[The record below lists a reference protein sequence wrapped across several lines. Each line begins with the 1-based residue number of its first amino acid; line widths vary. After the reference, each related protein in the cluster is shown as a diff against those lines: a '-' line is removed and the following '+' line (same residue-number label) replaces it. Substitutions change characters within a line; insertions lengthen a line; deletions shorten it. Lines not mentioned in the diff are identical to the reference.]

1 MSWDVASSL
10 NPEFVRIARTS
21 LPRRRAMFI
30 AGLTAALMAAGGWLL
45 WQKSE
50 PTLYSYGY
58 GYSWTEAERLAIQ
71 TRDFGRA
78 AFEGLTVLL
87 FALLFVFA
95 PAAAGLSFVYERVR
109 GTAVF
114 QQMTLLSPLR
124 QAAGKFWGSGLV
136 AYFVAAMLL
145 PAALVA
151 GYLGETNPNKVLRI
165 YLFLFV
171 GGLCWQAV
179 GLFVSASVAGS
190 DERTMRG
197 GLLAGPLVGLCGGVA
212 ALALGHHFTV
222 DIEALR
228 GAFEDYSEHGF
239 NNYQYDYYV
248 EQGHYWWRFYGAVVP
263 AYAVVLGVLAFVGA
277 WAFAGAVRRAK
288 ELQLIPTGPRAV
300 WLFFASAEAVV
311 VGLLWGRHVGDP
323 YPSDRVVVY
332 LFLNLLALVSLAAA
346 SAVGRGRLSEWWS
359 AARDPVA
366 LFQRG
371 EIKNAVKTYAVVLG
385 ISEVGLAALWL
396 SYHLHPVT
404 GELQSLGF
412 APGLLAVGAAFA
424 AASLG
429 AAAFIQFCAM
439 FRFRIGALAGVALLF
454 VFYAFVSLA
463 GALFER
469 PNNTFTLLNPVLYA
483 ETVMGG
489 DLYLDSYLGQREW
502 RTEFEGR
509 GCDVREQL
517 VFAQPKPQ
525 RPQPGR
531 AADPLDRGCLTDD
544 SVVYYY
550 DERAYRDYS
559 KTGARAHGLAAET
572 LLALFFF
579 GLAGL
584 KWSRTRAEM
593 LGGHAG
599 AASD

>member
-1 MSWDVASSL
+1 MSWNVASKL
-10 NPEFVRIARTS
+10 NPELLRMARVS
-21 LPRRRAMFI
+21 LPRRRAVFI
-30 AGLTAALMAAGGWLL
+30 AGLTLALLAAGGWLL
-45 WQKSE
+45 WEKSG
-50 PTLYSYGY
+50 PNVYSAGY
-58 GYSWTEAERLAIQ
+58 YYERSEAELLAEQ

-124 QAAGKFWGSGLV
+124 QASGKFWGSGLV

-145 PAALVA
+145 PAALSA
-151 GYLGETNPNKVLRI
+151 AYLGETNPNKVLRI

-179 GLFVSASVAGS
+179 GLFVSASTADS
-190 DERTMRG
+190 DEKTLRA
-197 GLLAGPLVGLCGGVA
+197 GLLAGPVVGLCGGA
-212 ALALGHHFTV
+212 TALALGHYFTV

-228 GAFEDYSEHGF
+228 GAFEDYPQHSSSS
-239 NNYQYDYYV
+239 YQYNYYV
-248 EQGHYWWRFYGAVVP
+248 ERGHYWWRFYGATVP
-263 AYAVVLGVLAFVGA
+263 AYAVVLGVLAFAGA

-288 ELQLIPTGPRAV
+288 ALQLIPTGPRAV

-311 VGLLWGRHVGDP
+311 VGLLWGRHVGDH
-323 YPSDRVVVY
+323 YPSSRVVSY
-332 LFLNLLALVSLAAA
+332 LFLNLLALVCLAAA

-366 LFQRG
+366 LFQRE

-385 ISEVGLAALWL
+385 IAEAGLAALWL
-396 SYHLHPVT
+396 SYYLHPET

-412 APGLLAVGAAFA
+412 APGLLAVGATFA
-424 AASLG
+424 AASVG

-439 FRFRIGALAGVALLF
+439 FRFRVGALAGVALLF
-454 VFYAFVSLA
+454 VFYVFVTLA
-463 GALFER
+463 GAIFDR

-483 ETVMGG
+483 DAVMRG
-489 DLYLDSYLGQREW
+489 DLYLDSDLNLRDW
-502 RTEFEGR
+502 RADTEGR
-509 GCDVREQL
+509 DCEVRERL
-517 VFAQPKPQ
+517 VSEWPEPS
-525 RPQPGR
+525 RPTLEYVN
-531 AADPLDRGCLTDD
+531 PLDARCRRPESL
-544 SVVYYY
+544 VYYEERRSPDY
-550 DERAYRDYS
+550 DRAE
-559 KTGARAHGLAAET
+559 ARAHGLVAES
-572 LLALFFF
+572 LLALFFL

-593 LGGHAG
+593 LGGRAG
-599 AASD
+599 VAAD